1 MPNTAHTTPSYDTKG
16 LPFVE
21 AEMKYVVDNGVKPV
35 TYIAPYG
42 ESNRRDET
50 PDLRTVPV
58 HDGRAIADRLTL
70 DANGF
75 EFHNSPTGVTDFLDS
90 GQIENVY
97 NPEVE
102 KVVAAATGA
111 SRVLVFDHTLRVADE
126 KTRTSRKLREPVR
139 VVHND
144 YTDKSGPQRV
154 RDLLPPDE
162 AEAALKKRYVYVNVW
177 RSIQGAVEEAPLGIC
192 DAQSIAEGDM
202 ILMDLKYDDRVGEI
216 HRTRYN
222 PDHRWVY
229 FPHMQPDELILLKCF
244 DTETDGRARWTAH
257 SAFDDPTSPADAAPR
272 QSIETRTIAFYD

>member
-1 MPNTAHTTPSYDTKG
+1 MAQPAYDTQN

-21 AEMKYVVDNGVKPV
+21 ASMNYVVDNGIKPV
-35 TYIAPYG
+35 TYISPYG
-42 ESNRRDET
+42 ESNKRDET
-50 PDLRTVPV
+50 PDHRTVPV
-58 HDGRAIADRLTL
+58 YDARAVADELTL
-70 DANGF
+70 DTNGF
-75 EFHNSPTGVTDFLDS
+75 EFHNRPTAATDFLDKS
-90 GQIENVY
+90 QIESVY

-102 KVVAAATGA
+102 KIVAEATGA
-111 SRVLVFDHTLRVADE
+111 SRVIVFDHTLRVADE
-126 KTRTSRKLREPVR
+126 ETRTTKKLREPVR

-177 RSIQGAVEEAPLGIC
+177 RSISGAVEEAPLGIC

-216 HRTRYN
+216 HRAKYN

-229 FPHMQPDELILLKCF
+229 FPRMEPDELILLKCY
-244 DTETDGRARWTAH
+244 DTMTDRARWTAH
-257 SAFDDPTSPADAAPR
+257 TAFDDPTSPADAAPR

>member
-1 MPNTAHTTPSYDTKG
+1 MAQPAYDTQN

-21 AEMKYVVDNGVKPV
+21 ASMNYVVDNGIKPV
-35 TYIAPYG
+35 TYISPYG
-42 ESNRRDET
+42 ESNKRDET
-50 PDLRTVPV
+50 PDHRTVPV
-58 HDGRAIADRLTL
+58 YDARAVAGELTL
-70 DANGF
+70 DTNGF
-75 EFHNSPTGVTDFLDS
+75 EFHNRPTAATDFLDKS
-90 GQIENVY
+90 QIESVY

-102 KVVAAATGA
+102 KIVAEATGA
-111 SRVLVFDHTLRVADE
+111 SRVIVFDHTLRVADE
-126 KTRTSRKLREPVR
+126 ETRTTKKLREPVR

-177 RSIQGAVEEAPLGIC
+177 RSISGAVEEAPLGIC

-216 HRTRYN
+216 HRAKYN

-229 FPHMQPDELILLKCF
+229 FPRMEPDELILLKCY
-244 DTETDGRARWTAH
+244 DTMTDRARWTAH
-257 SAFDDPTSPADAAPR
+257 TAFDDPTSPADAAPR

>member
-1 MPNTAHTTPSYDTKG
+1 MTQAANAALTYDTKD

-21 AEMKYVVDNGVKPV
+21 AAMNYVVDNGVKPV
-35 TYIAPYG
+35 THISPYG
-42 ESNRRDET
+42 ESNRREET

-58 HDGRAIADRLTL
+58 HDGRSIADRLSL
-70 DANGF
+70 DTNGF
-75 EFHNSPTGVTDFLDS
+75 EFHNSPTAVTDFMDS
-90 GQIENVY
+90 GQIETVY

-102 KVVAAATGA
+102 QVVAAATGA

-126 KTRTSRKLREPVR
+126 ETRTTKKLREPVR

-154 RDLLPPDE
+154 RDLLPLDE

-177 RSIQGAVEEAPLGIC
+177 RSIRGAVEEAPLGVC
-192 DAQSIAEGDM
+192 DAQSIAEEDM

-222 PDHRWVY
+222 PNHRWVY
-229 FPHMQPDELILLKCF
+229 FPQMEPDELILLKCF

-257 SAFDDPTSPADAAPR
+257 SAFDDPTSSANAAPR

>member
-1 MPNTAHTTPSYDTKG
+1 MAQPAYDTND

-21 AEMKYVVDNGVKPV
+21 ASVNYVVDNGIKPV
-35 TYIAPYG
+35 TYISPYG

-50 PDLRTVPV
+50 PDHRTVPIY
-58 HDGRAIADRLTL
+58 DGRTIAEQLTL
-70 DANGF
+70 DDNGF
-75 EFHNSPTGVTDFLDS
+75 EFHNSPTAVTDFMDS
-90 GQIENVY
+90 AQIETVY
-97 NPEVE
+97 NAEVE
-102 KVVAAATGA
+102 KIVAAATGA
-111 SRVLVFDHTLRVADE
+111 PRVLVFDHTLRVEDAE
-126 KTRTSRKLREPVR
+126 ARKMKKLREPVR

-144 YTDKSGPQRV
+144 YTDLSGPQRV
-154 RDLLPPDE
+154 RDLLPPNE
-162 AEAALKKRYVYVNVW
+162 ADTALKKRYVYINVW
-177 RSIQGAVEEAPLGIC
+177 RSISGAVEEAPLGIC

-216 HRTRYN
+216 HRTKYN

-229 FPHMQPDELILLKCF
+229 FPCMQPDELILLKCF

>member
-1 MPNTAHTTPSYDTKG
+1 MAQPAYDTHN
-16 LPFVE
+16 LPFIE
-21 AEMKYVVDNGVKPV
+21 ASMNYVLDNGVKPV
-35 TYIAPYG
+35 THISPYG

-50 PDLRTVPV
+50 PDHHTVPV
-58 HDGRAIADRLTL
+58 YDARSVAGEITL
-70 DANGF
+70 DGNGF
-75 EFHNSPTGVTDFLDS
+75 EFHNRPTAVTDFLDPS
-90 GQIENVY
+90 QIETVY
-97 NPEVE
+97 NSEVE
-102 KVVAAATGA
+102 KIVAEATGA
-111 SRVLVFDHTLRVADE
+111 SRVIVFDHTMRVADE
-126 KTRTSRKLREPVR
+126 ETRTTKKLREPVR

-177 RSIQGAVEEAPLGIC
+177 RSISGNVEEVPLGIC

-216 HRTRYN
+216 HRTKYN

-229 FPHMQPDELILLKCF
+229 FPQMKPDELILLKCY

-257 SAFDDPTSPADAAPR
+257 TAFDDPTSPADAAPR
-272 QSIETRTIAFYD
+272 QSIETRTIALYD